1 MAAIQK
7 NFVVKKGLEVNSNL
21 IVANSDTNR
30 VGIAT
35 TVPRYLFHVNGGIGV
50 TFATVTGITT
60 STNLNVTNNILIN
73 GVAGTVGQYI
83 GYTTTG
89 IGWASLADIG
99 GIRSTSSFTANP
111 GQTSFNLVYEVD
123 LLDVYV
129 NGVKLSDSEFTAN
142 DGIEV
147 IFNAPCFGGEYVEF
161 IAYANTALGI
171 GVSGIPG
178 INVKNNGTLVST
190 PLSVVNLDFIGAT
203 IATTGVGVT
212 INVQGSRAGWNTNST
227 GIHTLSNVG
236 IGTTNATNTLTVDGT
251 TRIKGFI
258 ESVSVATTT
267 NTTLF
272 LNGNNGTV
280 FSHTTAAPIGIVSF
294 SGISTAR
301 AGTQTFSVLVRQGN
315 TPVNVTPPT
324 GIGTQL
330 ATVVI
335 DNGVGYSTHIRVG
348 SGTTITLT
356 NSANA
361 LDLLTFVVS
370 YDGSTSI
377 ANTSFTIIGFAAT
390 DFRGVI

>member
-21 IVANSDTNR
+21 LVANSDTNK

-35 TVPRYLFHVNGGIGV
+35 TTPTYLLHVNGGIGV
-50 TFATVTGITT
+50 TFSTVTGITT
-60 STNLNVTNNILIN
+60 TNDLNVINDIFIN
-73 GVAGTVGQYI
+73 GIAGSIGQYI

-89 IGWASLADIG
+89 LNWATPADIG
-99 GIRSTSSFTANP
+99 GIRNKTSFTANS
-111 GQTSFNLVYEVD
+111 GQNSFSLVYEIG

-129 NGVKLSDSEFTAN
+129 NGVKLADSEFVAN
-142 DGIEV
+142 DGVEV
-147 IFNAPCFGGEYVEF
+147 TFNTACFGGEYVEF
-161 IAYANTALGI
+161 IAYANTAMGI

-178 INVKNNGTLVST
+178 INIKNNGVLVSN
-190 PLSVVNLDFIGAT
+190 PLSVVNLDFVGAT
-203 IATTGVGVT
+203 ITTTGVGAT
-212 INVQGSRAGWNTNST
+212 INVQGNRAGWNTNTT

-236 IGTTNATNTLTVDGT
+236 IGTTNAVNTLTVDGT
-251 TRIKGFI
+251 TRIKGFV

-272 LNGNNGTV
+272 LDGNNGTV
-280 FSHTTAAPIGIVSF
+280 FSHTTAGPIGIVSF
-294 SGISTAR
+294 SGITTAR
-301 AGTQTFSVLVRQGN
+301 AGAQTFSVLVRQGN
-315 TPVNVTPPT
+315 TPVNVTPTT

-335 DNGVGYSTHIRVG
+335 DNGVGYSTHIKVG
-348 SGTTITLT
+348 SGTTILLT

-361 LDLLTFVVS
+361 LDLLTFIVS
-370 YDGSTSI
+370 YDGNTSI
-377 ANTSFTIIGFAAT
+377 ANTSFTIIGFAAS